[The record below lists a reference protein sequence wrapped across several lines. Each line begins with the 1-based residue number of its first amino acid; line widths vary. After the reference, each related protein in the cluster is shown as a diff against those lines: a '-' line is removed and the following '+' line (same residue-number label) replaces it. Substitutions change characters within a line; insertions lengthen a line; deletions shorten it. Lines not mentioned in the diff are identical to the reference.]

1 MRRKYE
7 VWIGGKRLTIGER
20 PDVTDSSQ
28 QPLTIHAVDSSEVES
43 AVQQLGKDD
52 VRSVHLD
59 TDAPEHVWKMFSMKY
74 VHVDAAGGCV
84 TDEQGRLL
92 AILRLGVWD
101 LPKGKVDK
109 GEGIEEAAVRE
120 VKEECGLD
128 RVEPVRH
135 LCDTW
140 HTYER
145 KGEQHLKRTQWF
157 LMRANSKERLVAQ
170 SEEDITEVRWFGMD
184 DLKMMRANTYP
195 SLQDVISAWEAAPD
209 RV

>member
-1 MRRKYE
+1 MGDR
-7 VWIGGKRLTIGER
+7 
-20 PDVTDSSQ
+20 
-28 QPLTIHAVDSSEVES
+28 SEVEN
-43 AVQQLGKDD
+43 AVRQLGNDD
-52 VRSVHLD
+52 VTAVHLD
-59 TDAPEHVWKMFSMKY
+59 TDDPEHVWKMFRKGY

-120 VKEECGLD
+120 VKEECGLE
-128 RVEPVRH
+128 RVERVRH

-145 KGEQHLKRTQWF
+145 KGAQHLKRTQWF
-157 LMRANSKERLVAQ
+157 LMRAESTQRLVAQ
-170 SEEDITEVRWFGMD
+170 SEEDIVEVRWLGAE
-184 DLKMMRANTYP
+184 DLTMMRANTYP
-195 SLQDVISAWEAAPD
+195 SLQGVISAWEAAPD
-209 RV
+209 RA